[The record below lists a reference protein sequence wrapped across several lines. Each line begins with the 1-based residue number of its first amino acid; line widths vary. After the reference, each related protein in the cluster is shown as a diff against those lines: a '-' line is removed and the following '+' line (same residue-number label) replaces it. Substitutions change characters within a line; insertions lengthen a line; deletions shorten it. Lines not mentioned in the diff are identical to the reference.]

1 METKLKHLEL
11 VQGII
16 NRMAHCSFLLKGWSV
31 VLVSGL
37 FALAA
42 KDANVLFVYLAYL
55 PVIAF
60 WILDG
65 YYLYQERLYRQLYGE
80 IRKTDPNN
88 IDFGM
93 NANKFIGV
101 NGATWPESILSKTM
115 LLFHGILLVTIIVVM
130 IVCLIEKVKIFPDSL
145 TLPRA

>member
-1 METKLKHLEL
+1 MEEKLKHLEL
-11 VQGII
+11 IQGVI

-42 KDANVLFVYLAYL
+42 KEANPRFVYIAYL
-55 PVIAF
+55 PALSF

-65 YYLYQERLYRQLYGE
+65 YYLYQERLYRNLYGDV
-80 IRKTDPNN
+80 RKKKPED

-93 NANKFIGV
+93 NAARFKGENK
-101 NGATWPESILSKTM
+101 ATWIKSVFSISM
-115 LLFHGILLVTIIVVM
+115 FFFHVALIVTVFVVM
-130 IVCLIEKVKIFPDSL
+130 FVCIIRNAAPIG
-145 TLPRA
+145 

>member
-1 METKLKHLEL
+1 MI
-11 VQGII
+11 QGVI

-31 VLVSGL
+31 ILVSGL

-42 KDANVLFVYLAYL
+42 KDANLMFVYLAYL

-65 YYLYQERLYRQLYGE
+65 YYLYQERLYRKLYGHV
-80 IRKTDPNN
+80 RKLEPNN

-93 NANKFIGV
+93 DATRFEGED
-101 NGATWPESILSKTM
+101 GATWVESILSKTM
-115 LLFHGILLVTIIVVM
+115 FLFHGILTLTILIVM
-130 IVCLIEKVKIFPDSL
+130 IVCILNKGGPNG
-145 TLPRA
+145 

>member
-1 METKLKHLEL
+1 MDKKLKHLEL
-11 VQGII
+11 IQGVI

-31 VLVSGL
+31 ILVSGL

-42 KDANVLFVYLAYL
+42 KEANPLFVYIAYL

-65 YYLYQERLYRQLYGE
+65 YYLYQERLYRKLYGE
-80 IRKTDPNN
+80 VRKKRPED

-93 NANKFIGV
+93 NASRFKGEDK
-101 NGATWPESILSKTM
+101 ATWPESIISITM
-115 LLFHGILLVTIIVVM
+115 LLFHGILIVTVIVVM
-130 IVCLIEKVKIFPDSL
+130 FACIANKGG
-145 TLPRA
+145 TNG